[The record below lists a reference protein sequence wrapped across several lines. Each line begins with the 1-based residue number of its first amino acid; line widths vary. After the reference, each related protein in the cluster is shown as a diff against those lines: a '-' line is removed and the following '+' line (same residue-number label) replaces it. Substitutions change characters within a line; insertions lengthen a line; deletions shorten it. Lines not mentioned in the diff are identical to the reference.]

1 MPQGEAPAKPAAAT
15 LPQAAVLIVDDHPR
29 NLLALEAVLE
39 SLEVN
44 LVRATHGTEALAL
57 LRERNFAVTLM
68 DVRMP
73 DLDGFEVTRLAREA
87 GDRTPVIFV
96 TATPEDAHV
105 TRRGYA
111 GGGVDFM
118 VKPFDADIL
127 RWKVRAF
134 VEIWQQQ
141 EQLRRETAAHK
152 AELERG
158 RLAGLLAQSPAAIAI
173 TRGSD
178 YVFEFVNPLFEKVM
192 GRRIELGSTLAAS
205 LPELTTQPKVTGALQ
220 QVLSSGE
227 SFVGREFEMLLHRGP
242 NDALERAFFDLVFQ
256 PVRDAQERVTH
267 VLTHAVEVTEYVRAR
282 EHLRESENRFRALTE
297 ALPLLVYSARA
308 EGGAPDYYNSRWY
321 EYTGLPAGSLDDD
334 AWERVCH
341 PEDLPT
347 VRARWQQSHVSGGP
361 FECELRLR
369 RADGVYRWHLAR
381 SAPQHDVSGRVTRW
395 LGTSTDIDEQ
405 KRAHDVQ
412 EFLADVS
419 VELST
424 SLDYETTLQRVAKLV
439 VPRFADWCAVDVL
452 DGQGAVER
460 LAVEH
465 LDPEK
470 VALAHEL
477 HRRYPADLQAEHG
490 LAAVLRNGKSEWMA
504 DIPDALL
511 VASAKDPEQ
520 LRIARALGLK
530 SYITVPLK
538 RGARVFG
545 AITVVQAESGRRYS
559 AGDLAVIEELAL
571 RASLAIENARLFRTA
586 EQLNETLEQRVRE
599 RTLELEEANRELE
612 SFSYSVSHDLRAP
625 LRHITG
631 FAQLL
636 EKRAHA
642 QLDETSR
649 KFVQTISASAQQ
661 GGKLVDD
668 LLSFSRM
675 GRSELKKTHVPLA
688 QIVNQARKDLD
699 PETHERVIHWE
710 VAELPDVFI
719 DPNML
724 RLVFRNLLSNAI
736 KYTRPKPEARIRIQA
751 RQLEGEVEVTVEDNG
766 VGFEME
772 YVDKLFGVFQRLHTA
787 DQFEGTGIGLANVRR
802 IIQRHGGRV
811 WATATVGE
819 GASFTFTLPLAPS
832 AKEHNDRA

>member
-1 MPQGEAPAKPAAAT
+1 M
-15 LPQAAVLIVDDHPR
+15 I
-29 NLLALEAVLE
+29 
-39 SLEVN
+39 
-44 LVRATHGTEALAL
+44 RATHGTEALAL
-57 LRERNFAVTLM
+57 LRDWNFAVILM

-96 TATPEDAHV
+96 TATPEDALV

-134 VEIWQQQ
+134 VEIWQRQ

-152 AELERG
+152 AELDRG

-192 GRRIELGSTLAAS
+192 GRKIELGSTLGAN
-205 LPELTTQPKVTGALQ
+205 LPELTTQPRVMGALQ

-227 SFVGREFEMLLHRGP
+227 SFVGREFEMLIHRGP
-242 NDALERAFFDLVFQ
+242 DGALERVFFDLVFQ
-256 PVRDAQERVTH
+256 PVRDSREEVTH
-267 VLTHAVEVTEYVRAR
+267 VLTHAVEVTEHVRAR
-282 EHLRESENRFRALTE
+282 EHLRESEQRFRALTE

-321 EYTGLPAGSLDDD
+321 EYTGLPVGSLDAD

-341 PEDLPT
+341 PEDLPA
-347 VRARWQQSHVSGGP
+347 VRAKWQQSHVSGAP
-361 FECELRLR
+361 FESELRLR
-369 RADGVYRWHLAR
+369 RADGAYRWHLAR
-381 SAPQHDVSGRVTRW
+381 SAPLHDVDGRVTRW

-452 DGQGAVER
+452 DERGAVQR

-477 HRRYPADLQAEHG
+477 HRRYPPDLQAEHG
-490 LAAVLRNGKSEWMA
+490 LAAVLRTGKSEWMVE
-504 DIPDALL
+504 IPDALL
-511 VASAKDPEQ
+511 VASVKDPEQ
-520 LRIARALGLK
+520 LRIARELGLK

-545 AITVVQAESGRRYS
+545 AITVVQAESERRYS
-559 AGDLAVIEELAL
+559 ASDLAVIEEMAL
-571 RASLAIENARLFRTA
+571 RASLAIENARLFRKA
-586 EQLNETLEQRVRE
+586 EQLNETLEHRVRE
-599 RTLELEEANRELE
+599 RTQELEEANRELE

-636 EKRAHA
+636 EKRAQA

-649 KFVQTISASAQQ
+649 KYVQTISTSAQQ

-675 GRSELKKTHVPLA
+675 GRSELKKSSVPLS
-688 QIVNQARKDLD
+688 QVVNQARKDLE
-699 PETHERVIHWE
+699 PETH
-710 VAELPDVFI
+710 D
-719 DPNML
+719 
-724 RLVFRNLLSNAI
+724 
-736 KYTRPKPEARIRIQA
+736 
-751 RQLEGEVEVTVEDNG
+751 
-766 VGFEME
+766 
-772 YVDKLFGVFQRLHTA
+772 
-787 DQFEGTGIGLANVRR
+787 RR
-802 IIQRHGGRV
+802 
-811 WATATVGE
+811 
-819 GASFTFTLPLAPS
+819 
-832 AKEHNDRA
+832 